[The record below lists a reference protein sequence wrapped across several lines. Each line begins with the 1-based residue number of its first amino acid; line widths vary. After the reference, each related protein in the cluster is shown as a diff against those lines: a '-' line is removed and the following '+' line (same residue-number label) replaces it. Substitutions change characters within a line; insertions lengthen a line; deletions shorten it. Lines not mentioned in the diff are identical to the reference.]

1 MRKSQFGAVGSPECC
16 EPKGRVLARVLA
28 EELENVLGGEVEEGL
43 TTQATFPAGG
53 RKDITNWTYD
63 NDGLEY

>member
-1 MRKSQFGAVGSPECC
+1 MRKSQPLAVGSPEST

-28 EELENVLGGEVEEGL
+28 EELENVLAAVTTEGL